1 MITLKAFLNDL
12 DFSFK
17 INEDNTLSLID
28 LQQANLANIE
38 QEKFAINDS
47 LPTNLINALDR
58 YVYDYILQPVEE
70 TLQKECKDSSPI
82 FPADINL
89 IPLVKKYPAVFN
101 KELVQYLEDIINANI
116 DISQAKAL
124 TKAV

>member
-1 MITLKAFLNDL
+1 MIALEAFLNDL
-12 DFSFK
+12 DFSYK

-38 QEKFAINDS
+38 QEKFTIDDS
-47 LPTNLINALDR
+47 LPINLINALDR

-70 TLQKECKDSSPI
+70 TLQKECNDSTPI
-82 FPADINL
+82 FPADTNL
-89 IPLVKKYPAVFN
+89 IPTIKKYPNVFD
-101 KELVQYLEDIINANI
+101 KDYIAYLEDIINANI

-124 TKAV
+124 TKSL

>member
-1 MITLKAFLNDL
+1 MIALEAFLNDL
-12 DFSFK
+12 DFSYK

-38 QEKFAINDS
+38 QEKFSIDDS

-70 TLQKECKDSSPI
+70 TLQKECNDSTPI
-82 FPADINL
+82 FPADTNL
-89 IPLVKKYPAVFN
+89 IPLVKKYPQVF
-101 KELVQYLEDIINANI
+101 KKDYVQYLEDIINANI

-124 TKAV
+124 TKGS

>member
-1 MITLKAFLNDL
+1 MLALEAFLNDL

-38 QEKFAINDS
+38 QEKFTVNDS

-70 TLQKECKDSSPI
+70 TLQKECKDSSPV
-82 FPADINL
+82 FPADTNL
-89 IPLVKKYPAVFN
+89 IPLVKKYPHVFP
-101 KELVQYLEDIINANI
+101 KEHVEYLQDIINANI

-124 TKAV
+124 TKAK

>member
-1 MITLKAFLNDL
+1 MIALEAFLNDL

-17 INEDNTLSLID
+17 INGDNTLSLID

-38 QEKFAINDS
+38 QEKFTIDDS
-47 LPTNLINALDR
+47 LPINLINALDR

-70 TLQKECKDSSPI
+70 TLQKECNDSTPI
-82 FPADINL
+82 FPADTNL
-89 IPLVKKYPAVFN
+89 IPLVKKYPQVF
-101 KELVQYLEDIINANI
+101 KHDYVQYLEDIINANI

-124 TKAV
+124 TKGS